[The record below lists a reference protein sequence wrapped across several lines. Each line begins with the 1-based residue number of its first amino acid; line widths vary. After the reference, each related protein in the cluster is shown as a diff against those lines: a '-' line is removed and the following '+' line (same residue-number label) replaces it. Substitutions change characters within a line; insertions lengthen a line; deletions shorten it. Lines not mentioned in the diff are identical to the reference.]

1 MMMGDLTQ
9 YLIQS
14 RDMALAV
21 LGIWSLLSVLVECPF
36 VLIIYDLS
44 SKNFVTSQY
53 YSVHNPW
60 VITKQDMY
68 LFNAN
73 QLTIQFI
80 IYERASLIE
89 QCHL

>member
-1 MMMGDLTQ
+1 MIQ

-14 RDMALAV
+14 RDMVLAV
-21 LGIWSLLSVLVECPF
+21 LSIWGLLSVLVECPF

-44 SKNFVTSQY
+44 FNKFVTSQY
-53 YSVHNPW
+53 YSVQDPW

-68 LFNAN
+68 VFNSN
-73 QLTIQFI
+73 QFSIQFV
-80 IYERASLIE
+80 IYKRAGLTE